1 MGDIQEVLEAEV
13 FRDAVLL
20 PGPAAH
26 RQREFET
33 AVESTAVSKRVRE
46 INKHSNNRQ
55 ILGQLSRPREIL
67 RVKTRGMAAS
77 LKI

>member
-1 MGDIQEVLEAEV
+1 MRAKQFVLRRLVFGNGNYKVRDIKEVLVIQV
-13 FRDAVLL
+13 FGDAVLL

-46 INKHSNNRQ
+46 INKDSNNR
-55 ILGQLSRPREIL
+55 
-67 RVKTRGMAAS
+67 
-77 LKI
+77 